1 MCGCESALMKSS
13 ETQINRSKIK
23 PQTVITVKLI
33 VGASNEQFS
42 VQFIS
47 ALVRFTDFTWLSLLR
62 FYFTEVVLVSSFRP
76 LSFSEFFVR
85 HGFRSLG

>member
-13 ETQINRSKIK
+13 ETQINR
-23 PQTVITVKLI
+23 
-33 VGASNEQFS
+33 S

-62 FYFTEVVLVSSFRP
+62 FYFTEKVLVSSFRP

>member
-47 ALVRFTDFTWLSLLR
+47 ALVRFTDFT
-62 FYFTEVVLVSSFRP
+62 
-76 LSFSEFFVR
+76 
-85 HGFRSLG
+85 

>member
-62 FYFTEVVLVSSFRP
+62 FYFTEKVLVSSFRP
-76 LSFSEFFVR
+76 LSFFVR

>member
-1 MCGCESALMKSS
+1 MKSS
-13 ETQINRSKIK
+13 ETRISRSKLK
-23 PQTVITVKLI
+23 TETVIRVKLI
-33 VGASNEQFS
+33 VGAFNEQFS

-62 FYFTEVVLVSSFRP
+62 FYFIEMILVSSFRP
-76 LSFSEFFVR
+76 LSFSQLFVR

>member
-33 VGASNEQFS
+33 VGAFNEQFS

-62 FYFTEVVLVSSFRP
+62 FYFTEKVLVSSFRP
-76 LSFSEFFVR
+76 LSFSELFVK